1 MKIYLYAM
9 LKDYFDH
16 EVWLQEPVRTVV
28 ELKERLLLQ
37 NENARDLLES
47 CRFAVNDRFID
58 QTYIFQ
64 THDIVS
70 ILPPASGG

>member
-1 MKIYLYAM
+1 MKIFLYAM

-16 EVWLQEPVRTVV
+16 EVWMQEPVRTVE
-28 ELKERLLLQ
+28 ELKDRLLLQ
-37 NENARDLLES
+37 NENARDLLDN

-58 QTYIFQ
+58 NNYIFQ
-64 THDIVS
+64 SHDVVS

>member
-9 LKDYFDH
+9 LRDYFDH
-16 EVWLQEPVRTVV
+16 EVWFQQPVHSVD
-28 ELKERLLLQ
+28 ELKEKLLSK
-37 NENARDLLES
+37 NDSARELLES

-58 QTYIFQ
+58 NTYIFQ

>member
-1 MKIYLYAM
+1 MKVYLYAM

-16 EVWLQEPVRTVV
+16 EVWLQQPVRTIE
-28 ELKERLLLQ
+28 ELKERLLAQ
-37 NENARDLLES
+37 NEGARDLLES

-58 QTYIFQ
+58 NNYIFQ

>member
-1 MKIYLYAM
+1 MKVFLYAM

-16 EVWLQEPVRTVV
+16 EVWLQQPVSTVD

-58 QTYIFQ
+58 NNYIFQ
-64 THDIVS
+64 THDIIS

>member
-1 MKIYLYAM
+1 M

-47 CRFAVNDRFID
+47 CRFALNDRFID

>member
-1 MKIYLYAM
+1 MKVFLYAM
-9 LKDYFDH
+9 LKDYFGN
-16 EVWLQEPVRTVV
+16 EVWLQHPVGTVDD
-28 ELKERLLLQ
+28 LKEKLLSQ

-58 QTYIFQ
+58 NNYIFQ

>member
-1 MKIYLYAM
+1 M

-16 EVWLQEPVRTVV
+16 EVWMQEPVRTVD
-28 ELKERLLLQ
+28 ELKVSLLLR
-37 NENARDLLES
+37 NENARELLDN

-58 QTYIFQ
+58 NNYIFQ
-64 THDIVS
+64 SHDVVS

>member
-1 MKIYLYAM
+1 MKIFLYAM

-16 EVWLQEPVRTVV
+16 EVWLQEPVRTVD
-28 ELKERLLLQ
+28 ELKEKLLLQ

-58 QTYIFQ
+58 HNYIFQ
-64 THDIVS
+64 SHDIIS

>member
-1 MKIYLYAM
+1 MKVFLYAM
-9 LKDYFDH
+9 LRDYFEH
-16 EVWLQEPVRTVV
+16 EVWLQQPVRSVD
-28 ELKERLLLQ
+28 ELKEKLLSQ
-37 NENARDLLES
+37 NETARDLLDS

-58 QTYIFQ
+58 NTYIFQ

>member
-1 MKIYLYAM
+1 M

-16 EVWLQEPVRTVV
+16 EVWLPEPVSTVD

-37 NENARDLLES
+37 NESARDLLES

-58 QTYIFQ
+58 NNYIFQ
-64 THDIVS
+64 RHDIVS

>member
-1 MKIYLYAM
+1 MKVYLYAM

-16 EVWLQEPVRTVV
+16 EVWLQQPVHTID
-28 ELKERLLLQ
+28 ELKEKLLAQ
-37 NENARDLLES
+37 NENARDLLDS

-58 QTYIFQ
+58 NNYIFQ
-64 THDIVS
+64 SHDVVS

>member
-1 MKIYLYAM
+1 M

-16 EVWLQEPVRTVV
+16 EVWLQEPVQTVE
-28 ELKERLLLQ
+28 ELKDRLLVR
-37 NENARDLLES
+37 NENARELLDN

-58 QTYIFQ
+58 NNYIFQ
-64 THDIVS
+64 SHDVVS

>member
-1 MKIYLYAM
+1 MKVVLYAM
-9 LKDYFDH
+9 LRDYFDH
-16 EVWLQEPVRTVV
+16 EVWLQQPVSTVV
-28 ELKERLLLQ
+28 ELKEKLLSR
-37 NENARDLLES
+37 NDNARDLLDS

-58 QTYIFQ
+58 NNYIFQ

>member
-1 MKIYLYAM
+1 MKVFLYAM

-16 EVWLQEPVRTVV
+16 EVMLQQPVHTID
-28 ELKERLLLQ
+28 ELKEKLLSK
-37 NENARDLLES
+37 NESARDLLES

-58 QTYIFQ
+58 NNYIFQ
-64 THDIVS
+64 THDVIS

>member
-1 MKIYLYAM
+1 MKVFLYAM

-16 EVWLQEPVRTVV
+16 EVWLQQPVSTID
-28 ELKERLLLQ
+28 ELKEKLLSQ
-37 NENARDLLES
+37 NENARDILES

-58 QTYIFQ
+58 NNYIFQ

>member
-1 MKIYLYAM
+1 MKIFLYAM

-16 EVWLQEPVRTVV
+16 EVWMQEPVRTVE
-28 ELKERLLLQ
+28 ELKVRLLLQ
-37 NENARDLLES
+37 NENARDLLDN

-58 QTYIFQ
+58 NNYIFQ
-64 THDIVS
+64 SHDVIS